1 MYGVL
6 FTAGYAARGVIMP
19 PIKSVRVFNSENNIY
34 KGENIGPGL
43 TVIIDPMPTDEAD
56 ITQIGDDIRA
66 AVLAF
71 NRK

>member
-1 MYGVL
+1 MDK
-6 FTAGYAARGVIMP
+6 
-19 PIKSVRVFNSENNIY
+19 IKSVRVFNSENNIH

-43 TVIIDPMPTDEAD
+43 TVIIDPMPVDEGD